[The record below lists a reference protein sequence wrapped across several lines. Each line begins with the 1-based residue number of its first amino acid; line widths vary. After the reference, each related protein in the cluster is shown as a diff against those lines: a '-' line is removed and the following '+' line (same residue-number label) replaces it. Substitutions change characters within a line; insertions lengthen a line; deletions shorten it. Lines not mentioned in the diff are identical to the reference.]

1 MRCGPGATGVACKA
15 TSTKTQRVICSYFSK
30 PSDGLEPPTP
40 PYYEREEGVDPSGIA
55 RSGAGSKCVEVSA
68 FRRDLRGRAT
78 LVRPVH
84 IRRQLRLEWEDTQAR
99 ELARNEQ
106 RSHRADPKPVSRYAR
121 PEDVSRRQ
129 D

>member
-55 RSGAGSKCVEVSA
+55 RSGAGSKGVEVSA
-68 FRRDLRGRAT
+68 FVAISVA
-78 LVRPVH
+78 VRP
-84 IRRQLRLEWEDTQAR
+84 WC
-99 ELARNEQ
+99 
-106 RSHRADPKPVSRYAR
+106 DPCTFVGS
-121 PEDVSRRQ
+121 
-129 D
+129 